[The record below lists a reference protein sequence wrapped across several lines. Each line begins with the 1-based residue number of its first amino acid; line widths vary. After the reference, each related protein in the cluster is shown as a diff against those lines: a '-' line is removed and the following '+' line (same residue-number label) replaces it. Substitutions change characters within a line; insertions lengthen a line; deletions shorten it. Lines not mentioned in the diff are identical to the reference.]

1 MSKTVDIPGYLES
14 ALGIMLEAID
24 STNLDSTPIPM
35 SWNEKDIDE
44 KEDSTKGVKFK
55 AKIHVDKGRRIQVR
69 DKIADYLN
77 KILDASNYSDF
88 QKVNVGTVKNP
99 DAEQVEMVIGKL
111 GKKEQVIR
119 ILVKPTS
126 AGGSGGGS
134 AKTKVQEVG
143 QALFTAIR
151 YIKGKPLDCH
161 PDNLKKCL
169 STADY
174 EEGMKLIDC
183 NKEVSI
189 EEIMELEQS
198 WKDAF
203 VLGANRIAKEVGGS
217 DWQFVRGDKKVESA
231 ISKAFNRCKT
241 SDGAPVNEDKWNP
254 SDIWMVKDKDAV
266 VQELDKEN
274 TIDCLN
280 NFIAQAFSETPIK
293 NKAGKDIESRSLVGL
308 SLKKLGTTSNW
319 KIMNEI
325 GKSRLQKA
333 GGVYFNK
340 QKTLNELTAFSGMD
354 VYLVHSSEGSKVKDS
369 FQARNFGGSNK
380 GDWKLELKGLY
391 AAQGKIQGDVMR
403 KLLRKA
409 KFKSVP
415 TEPKFDAC
423 KDTASPQV
431 QKAIVDEIYK
441 RLDGKNAKGWNK
453 VKAKEEIRKKDA
465 SWKYSKL
472 TGLRFLDWLDKIGTK
487 ESNRA
492 MKEIYLYAS
501 SQTDKSSVHYKLY

>member
-55 AKIHVDKGRRIQVR
+55 AKIHVDKGRRIEVR

-77 KILDASNYSDF
+77 KILDASNYTDF

-161 PDNLKKCL
+161 PNNLKKCL

-183 NKEVSI
+183 NNEVSI
-189 EEIMELEQS
+189 EEIMKLEQS

-217 DWQFVRGDKKVESA
+217 D
-231 ISKAFNRCKT
+231 
-241 SDGAPVNEDKWNP
+241 
-254 SDIWMVKDKDAV
+254 
-266 VQELDKEN
+266 
-274 TIDCLN
+274 
-280 NFIAQAFSETPIK
+280 
-293 NKAGKDIESRSLVGL
+293 
-308 SLKKLGTTSNW
+308 
-319 KIMNEI
+319 
-325 GKSRLQKA
+325 
-333 GGVYFNK
+333 
-340 QKTLNELTAFSGMD
+340 
-354 VYLVHSSEGSKVKDS
+354 
-369 FQARNFGGSNK
+369 
-380 GDWKLELKGLY
+380 
-391 AAQGKIQGDVMR
+391 
-403 KLLRKA
+403 
-409 KFKSVP
+409 
-415 TEPKFDAC
+415 
-423 KDTASPQV
+423 
-431 QKAIVDEIYK
+431 
-441 RLDGKNAKGWNK
+441 
-453 VKAKEEIRKKDA
+453 
-465 SWKYSKL
+465 
-472 TGLRFLDWLDKIGTK
+472 
-487 ESNRA
+487 
-492 MKEIYLYAS
+492 
-501 SQTDKSSVHYKLY
+501 